1 MAVGVETA
9 VVMGYLAQVCLC
21 AASLANTVPVSERE
35 EIWGV
40 GEEAAMQGTKF
51 IGLFQR
57 TLEEIV
63 DETGNSSYPAAA
75 ELRQSLSVGFVRDHV
90 RPGTCKDGDG
100 GVSVG
105 FTRTDA
111 AVYY

>member
-1 MAVGVETA
+1 
-9 VVMGYLAQVCLC
+9 MGYLGQVCLC
-21 AASLANTVPVSERE
+21 AASLANTAPVSESE

-40 GEEAAMQGTKF
+40 GEVAAVLGTKF

-57 TLEEIV
+57 TMEEIV
-63 DETGNSSYPAAA
+63 DETGNSSYSAAA

-90 RPGTCKDGDG
+90 RPGTCKEGDD